1 MSLVGGHGYKTVNV
15 KVWCNKRDAPRSHI
29 IKSHIYFCV
38 KHRTLVQ
45 RLAYGNGLLCQCTSS
60 IPWKSLRYA
69 SYTLQSTQ
77 CDQYISSVFSQYLP
91 PEIWKEN
98 KVINFFESVAW
109 HLPYVSMAFVISA
122 RYFSAPGTFCI
133 SLIYVSFLQHKLSVL
148 YIWIHT
154 KPGLLRIYF
163 TLSSNTNLTNCNFLP
178 NHRCLKSSG
187 LHTSWRKLTMV
198 CSPIVVVSVQK
209 GKLPTVDYF
218 HFCWQ

>member
-1 MSLVGGHGYKTVNV
+1 MSLVGGHGYKTVNI

-38 KHRTLVQ
+38 KHRKLVQ
-45 RLAYGNGLLCQCTSS
+45 RLAYGNGLWCQCTSS

-77 CDQYISSVFSQYLP
+77 CNQYISSVFSQYLP

-133 SLIYVSFLQHKLSVL
+133 SLIYVSFLQHKLSVF
-148 YIWIHT
+148 YIWIYT
-154 KPGLLRIYF
+154 KPGLLRINF
-163 TLSSNTNLTNCNFLP
+163 TLSSNTNVTNCNFLP
-178 NHRCLKSSG
+178 NHRCLKSSE
-187 LHTSWRKLTMV
+187 LHTSRRKLTMV

-218 HFCWQ
+218 HLCWQ